1 MYSLK
6 KAGYLAFSSVA
17 CLLAF
22 VLILGFRQYQLTGQY
37 NKIITQSEES
47 IFQFATIREQITASL
62 IEKDWDKVVSAS
74 RELKDLNSSLV
85 RLQENN
91 LIPAEYKLDLAKQVD
106 LSGLAIASKN
116 IIAAEDKI
124 THSLNLQRQMRTLAD
139 YLLQFDRIIVSQM
152 RAKVV
157 HFQTIMIGALGT
169 IICIITFS
177 LILLYQKTILP
188 LIRLSEQAKEDDIL
202 VHGLSYP
209 PDTWTE
215 IMDLTEAVNGLLHQR
230 QSANG
235 ETEFLIKNDEQLAA
249 IINEGTNLSN
259 GIINYAQLLSDS
271 LQETTVTVEEK
282 DILVKIISAGERI
295 ASILKKIYN
304 KNSNINTSPPDHHN

>member
-6 KAGYLAFSSVA
+6 KTGYLAFTSVA

-22 VLILGFRQYQLTGQY
+22 VVLLGFRQYQLTGQY

-47 IFQFATIREQITASL
+47 IFQFSTIREQITASL
-62 IEKDWDKVVSAS
+62 IEKDWDKVVAAS
-74 RELKDLNSSLV
+74 RDLKDLNSSLV
-85 RLQENN
+85 RLQENA
-91 LIPAEYKLDLAKQVD
+91 LIPAEYKLDMAKQVD
-106 LSGLAIASKN
+106 LPGLAISSQN
-116 IIAAEDKI
+116 IIAAGDKVSY
-124 THSLNLQRQMRTLAD
+124 SLNLQRQMRTLAD

-152 RAKVV
+152 RAKVI

-188 LIRLSEQAKEDDIL
+188 LIHLSKQARDDDIL
-202 VHGLSYP
+202 VTGFTYS
-209 PDTWTE
+209 PDTCTE
-215 IMDLTEAVNGLLHQR
+215 IAELAESVNGLLQHR
-230 QSANG
+230 QSEQG
-235 ETEFLIKNDEQLAA
+235 EETSPKKHDEQLAA

-271 LQETTVTVEEK
+271 FQETTVTVEEK
-282 DILVKIISAGERI
+282 DILTKIISAGERI
-295 ASILKKIYN
+295 AAILKKI
-304 KNSNINTSPPDHHN
+304 